1 MPITRIDFDRL
12 SETELERLRE
22 NEVAEGIDLDYK
34 RDLYA
39 HSDKKEFLKDASSF
53 ANTAGGDI
61 IIGMA
66 ENGGVPTELVGV
78 DGNLDRETQR
88 LESLLRDLM
97 EPRIPGIR
105 MRAVPL
111 TNGRRAFVIRIP
123 KSWNPPHAVLH
134 NKSRLVFA
142 RNAAGVHEA
151 SVDEMRTMFTAGAT
165 LSERSR
171 EFQRQRM
178 AEVHSGDGPFSNMP
192 GDGRLVLH
200 IIPFSA
206 FGAENGLDLKRMR
219 GQDLIPIWCSGCN
232 DGYNVDGYWTSSGG
246 NGRGGYV
253 QVFRN
258 GIIESAAGDVRAKT
272 DEGLLVLYAEG
283 VEDNIATK
291 FEKYMS
297 ALSHAEVSPP
307 MLVML
312 AGVRMVGTVV
322 IGKPNAA
329 LIAKRP
335 LRKSDLLLP
344 VVTIEDY
351 GGLEDYRQ
359 SLRPIFDAVWN
370 AAGYEASR
378 SYRPDGGWARLT

>member
-1 MPITRIDFDRL
+1 MPMTRIDFDRV
-12 SETELERLRE
+12 SEAVLERLRE

-39 HSDKKEFLKDASSF
+39 PSDKKEFLKDASSF

-66 ENGGVPTELVGV
+66 ENGGVPIELVGV
-78 DGNLDRETQR
+78 DGDLDLETRR
-88 LESLLRDLM
+88 LESLLRDRM

-111 TNGRRAFVIRIP
+111 TNGRRALVIRIP
-123 KSWNPPHAVLH
+123 KSWNPPHAVLQ
-134 NKSRLVFA
+134 NNSRLIFA
-142 RNAAGVHEA
+142 RNSAGVHEA
-151 SVDEMRTMFTAGAT
+151 SVEEMRTMFTAGAT
-165 LSERSR
+165 LSDRSR

-178 AEVHSGDGPFSNMP
+178 TEIHSGEGPFSNLS
-192 GDGRLVLH
+192 GEGRLVLH

-206 FGAENGLDLKRMR
+206 FGSENSFDPRR
-219 GQDLIPIWCSGCN
+219 IHGQELTPIWCSGFN
-232 DGYNVDGYWTSSGG
+232 YGYNVDGYWSGS
-246 NGRGGYV
+246 GRAGYV

-272 DEGLLVLYAEG
+272 DEGLVLYAEE
-283 VEDNIATK
+283 VEDNILTK
-291 FEKYMS
+291 IEKYMS

-307 MLVML
+307 MFVML
-312 AGVRMVGTVV
+312 AGVRMGGSVV
-322 IGKPNAA
+322 IGKPNAV
-329 LIAKRP
+329 LMEKRP

-351 GGLEDYRQ
+351 GRLEDYRQ
-359 SLRPIFDAVWN
+359 SLKPIFDSVWN

-378 SYRPDGGWARLT
+378 SYGPNGSWARRS